1 MMMLIEVDKL
11 KIPLPLSGAI
21 VKSVLHRHAGFDRDT
36 VNVLWKALRTATAA
50 FPVWVLTEV
59 QEAEGSHI
67 KITILKNSFYTLAK
81 NKKMCY
87 TEKN

>member
-1 MMMLIEVDKL
+1 MIMLLEVDKL
-11 KIPLPLSGAI
+11 KIPLPFSGAI
-21 VKSVLHRHAGFDRDT
+21 IKPILDRYTGFDRDT
-36 VNVLWKALRTATAA
+36 INILWKALRTATTA

-59 QEAEGSHI
+59 QEAGGSHI

-87 TEKN
+87 TEEN